1 MDLLLNV
8 KDSKAKFILELLK
21 NFPFVKA
28 KPITPAKMKVL
39 EEISEAV
46 KNVNLAK
53 KGKLKGKPVKDLLNE
68 L

>member
-8 KDSKAKFILELLK
+8 KDSKAEFLMELLK

-28 KPITPAKMKVL
+28 KTISPAKRKVM

-53 KGKLKGKPVKDLLNE
+53 KGKLKAKPIKELLDE